1 MEILHRT
8 FGEKSTRES
17 YSRVAWFYDFWGRL
31 TESRAANKVL
41 ELAGIKNGSRILEI
55 AVGTGSLFMNVVKR
69 NPDGENTG
77 IDLSADMLRKARKKL
92 GSLPSGNYTLREGN
106 VFNLDVGSDTVDVLL
121 NNFMVDLMPEQDFE
135 RIAATFYRVLKPGGI
150 AVVSTMSFGTRPV
163 HKMWFG
169 IARRMP
175 GLMTGCR
182 PVSFRPYLEKAGFR
196 IEEQAQLSQNTF
208 PSEVIKARKPG

>member
-1 MEILHRT
+1 MEILSRT
-8 FGEKSTRES
+8 YEANRTRKN
-17 YSRVAWFYDFWGRL
+17 YSRVAWFYDGWSRL
-31 TESRAANKVL
+31 TESRAMKKIV
-41 ELAGIKNGSRILEI
+41 EFAGIRNGITILEI
-55 AVGTGSLFMNVVKR
+55 AVGTGRLFRTLVKL
-69 NPDGENTG
+69 NPEGKNIG
-77 IDLSADMLRKARKKL
+77 MDLSDEMLNKARKKL
-92 GSLPSGNYTLREGN
+92 SGLPAGSYVLQEGD
-106 VFNLDVGSDTVDVLL
+106 VLNLEMENDRVDVLI
-121 NNFMVDLMPEQDFE
+121 NSFMVDLMPEKDFD
-135 RIAATFYRVLKPGGI
+135 RIAATFNRILKPGGI
-150 AVVSTMSFGTRPV
+150 TVVSTMSFGTRPV